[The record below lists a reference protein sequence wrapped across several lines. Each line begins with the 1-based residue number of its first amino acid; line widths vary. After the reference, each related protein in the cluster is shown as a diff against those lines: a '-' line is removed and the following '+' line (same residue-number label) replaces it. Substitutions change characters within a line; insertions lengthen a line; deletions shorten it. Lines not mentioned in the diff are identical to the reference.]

1 MHRFGAF
8 DPDRPFAAVDDL
20 RPGRAVGRAA
30 AGVQDTLLSLVAS
43 TQLTSNDMLR
53 IGDWIE
59 MPQSNA
65 DGFVKDIALHTVKV
79 QNWDNTVTT
88 VPTYAV
94 LRELPQLPP
103 HV

>member
-79 QNWDNTVTT
+79 QKTT
-88 VPTYAV
+88 P
-94 LRELPQLPP
+94 
-103 HV
+103 